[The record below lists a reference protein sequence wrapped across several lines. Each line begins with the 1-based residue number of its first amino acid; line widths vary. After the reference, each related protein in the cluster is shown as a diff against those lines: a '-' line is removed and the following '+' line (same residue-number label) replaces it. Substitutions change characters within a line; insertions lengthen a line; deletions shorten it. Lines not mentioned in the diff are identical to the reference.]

1 MVFRASNNQKSLK
14 IISAYH
20 GLASNETVLV
30 EPWLRPNNIFLSEAE
45 AGCLSFTETNHIG
58 GVIICAFI
66 K

>member
-1 MVFRASNNQKSLK
+1 MGFRASNNQKSLK

-45 AGCLSFTETNHIG
+45 AGCLSFTEINQHRR
-58 GVIICAFI
+58 CHNLRFY
-66 K
+66 